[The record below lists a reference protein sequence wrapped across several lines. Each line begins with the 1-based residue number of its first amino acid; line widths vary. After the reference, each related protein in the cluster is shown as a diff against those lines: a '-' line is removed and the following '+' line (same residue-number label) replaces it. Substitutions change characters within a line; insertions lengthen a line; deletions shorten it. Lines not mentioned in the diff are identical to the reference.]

1 MADGPERDEDVETGV
16 EGEARVEPAP
26 ADPEGWPV
34 PWQPVW
40 GDAVGLRPRLET
52 WAVRAA
58 LAGAARL
65 PEFLLGP
72 LLSFLAAAGMRLDR
86 RRTRAAREFVRQAL
100 GELPPSEIERLVRCG
115 WRQLLRVTADTERL
129 LRVPLERMPEHFEVR
144 MSDEARR
151 VFGAER
157 GCILACGHLGNWE
170 AAFAILP
177 ALGPHRVY
185 GVAKP
190 PKNRY
195 LSRALQAS
203 RERWN
208 VRVISRKGAMR
219 SAPEILKAGGAIGMV
234 IDQRTSGRALLVPFF
249 GRLARCERAPAVLLK
264 RQRVPIVVGMCL
276 MAERPLHYRID
287 IRDVLLPEEWARREV
302 EEIVL
307 RVNQG
312 LERMIRE
319 NPEQYVW
326 IHDRYR
332 DTPRML
338 EPSAGARLERGAPGT
353 PAGG

>member
-1 MADGPERDEDVETGV
+1 MAEREPQADDDELATSPPER
-16 EGEARVEPAP
+16 PAGP
-26 ADPEGWPV
+26 ADPDGWPV

-52 WAVRAA
+52 WVVRAA

-65 PEFLLGP
+65 PEFLLEP

-100 GELPPSEIERLVRCG
+100 GELPPAEVERLVRSG

-129 LRVPLERMPEHFEVR
+129 LLRVPVERLPEHFEVR

-151 VFGAER
+151 VFASPR

-177 ALGPHRVY
+177 TLGSHKVY

-208 VRVISRKGAMR
+208 VRVLSRKGAMR
-219 SAPEILKAGGAIGMV
+219 TAPEILKAGAAIAMV
-234 IDQRTSGRALLVPFF
+234 VDQRTSGRALLVPFF

-264 RQRVPIVVGMCL
+264 RHHVPIVVGACRMTV
-276 MAERPLHYRID
+276 RPLHYRID

-312 LERMIRE
+312 LERLIRE
-319 NPEQYVW
+319 TPEQYVW

-332 DTPRML
+332 DTPRTL
-338 EPSAGARLERGAPGT
+338 EAGAGARLERRPPGAS
-353 PAGG
+353 AGA